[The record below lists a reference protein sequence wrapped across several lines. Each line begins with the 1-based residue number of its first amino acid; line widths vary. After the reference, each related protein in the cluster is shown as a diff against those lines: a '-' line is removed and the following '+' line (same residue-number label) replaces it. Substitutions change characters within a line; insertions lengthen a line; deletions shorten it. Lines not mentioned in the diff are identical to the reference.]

1 MRLIILSLVAAS
13 MLQACALVIPD
24 PNPQPDLTSCHAVG
38 LDGLIGAPVS
48 QLPTQGAWS
57 SLRIIW
63 PGQMVTMDYSPTRLN
78 VRVNAVGIILSLN
91 CG

>member
-1 MRLIILSLVAAS
+1 MRPFIQLLVAAAL
-13 MLQACALVIPD
+13 LQACTLVVPAPIP
-24 PNPQPDLTSCHAVG
+24 QTDLTSCHAVG

-48 QLPTQGAWS
+48 LLPTNGAWS

-63 PGQMVTMDYSPTRLN
+63 PGQMVTMDYSATRLN